1 MTDQQ
6 NDLLKFPIGKF
17 QPPEVIT
24 QEFIQQSVKE
34 IEALPARLREVVSK
48 MSKAHHDQSYRPGS
62 WNARQVL
69 YHIGDSHLHSYIRF
83 KWALT
88 EDSPVIKAYEQNG
101 WAELFDS
108 VDSDMED
115 SLLFI
120 EVLHKRWVK
129 LLKSIPKEGW
139 DKIFVH
145 PEMKREISL
154 KWTVAL
160 YAWHGNHHLGHLKII
175 AAG

>member
-1 MTDQQ
+1 MSDQQ
-6 NDLLKFPIGKF
+6 KDLLKFPIGKF
-17 QPPEVIT
+17 QPPEIIT
-24 QEFIQQSVKE
+24 PEFIQQSIEE
-34 IEALPARLREVVSK
+34 IETLPSRLREVVSK
-48 MSKAHHDQSYRPGS
+48 MDKTHYNKSYRPGS
-62 WNARQVL
+62 WNTRQVL
-69 YHIGDSHLHSYIRF
+69 YHIGDSHLHSYVRF

-88 EDSPVIKAYEQNG
+88 EENPVIKAYVQKG

-108 VDSDMED
+108 VDSDVED

-120 EVLHKRWVK
+120 EVLHNRWVN
-129 LLKSIPKEGW
+129 LLKSIPDIGW

-154 KWTVAL
+154 RWNVAL

-175 AAG
+175 LAG